1 MDLWLEKIWRGAIK
15 DQLPPE
21 VVTEMA
27 SLGMIAAA
35 DYATFGTT
43 AVEEKHLKDRKDELE
58 EIGQKALLDIET
70 AEIAKELAESAAK
83 RAEEAA
89 REAEVGIAELATR
102 QAEIDAR
109 AVELEAE
116 VANLRSYI
124 EVDRRKAAAELAA
137 AETVHTR
144 ADEEAQKQAES
155 IVAAAKRGEAE
166 AELRGFQRVFA
177 RLFPGKKAK
186 AETVVEIERE
196 LESGIAGIHQEAEI
210 GAWAK
215 ILNFLGRPV
224 VPKDATVETLAIDA
238 NRAIV
243 GLILDGLA
251 GVFRIFGREAPAV
264 MTLTD
269 AKTALD
275 DAAKAFTT
283 GARRDG
289 LALAVSKIRGVEV
302 SAVREKDAAALT
314 SEIERA
320 AETFQKGLVGQARTA
335 AINLADYIF
344 GSRLAATLKK
354 KNQSMEEMKNV
365 LKGEFD
371 RRGKAEVEL
380 EKALPILDQHAP
392 EIAEVARKIVAAR
405 PQVPDQE
412 KSVRQSVPD
421 QLSGNDSPRNVG

>member
-1 MDLWLEKIWRGAIK
+1 MISATRYKSTHLGWRK
-15 DQLPPE
+15 
-21 VVTEMA
+21 
-27 SLGMIAAA
+27 
-35 DYATFGTT
+35 
-43 AVEEKHLKDRKDELE
+43 EEQD
-58 EIGQKALLDIET
+58 A
-70 AEIAKELAESAAK
+70 
-83 RAEEAA
+83 
-89 REAEVGIAELATR
+89 R
-102 QAEIDAR
+102 QAELDAK
-109 AVELEAE
+109 AEALETE
-116 VANLRSYI
+116 VAKLRSGI
-124 EVDRRKAAAELAA
+124 EADRRKAAAELAA
-137 AETVHTR
+137 AEMAR
-144 ADEEAQKQAES
+144 ARVEEAAQKQAES
-155 IVAAAKRGEAE
+155 IVAAAKREEAE

-177 RLFPGKKAK
+177 KFFPGKKAK

-196 LESGIAGIHQEAEI
+196 LESEIVGMRQEAEI

-215 ILNFLGRPV
+215 ILKVLGRTV
-224 VPKDATVETLAIDA
+224 VSKDATVETLAKDA
-238 NRAIV
+238 NQAIV
-243 GLILDGLA
+243 GQILAGLA

-269 AKTALD
+269 AKTVLA
-275 DAAKAFTT
+275 DAAEAYTA

-289 LALAVSKIRGVEV
+289 LALAVSKIRGVEI
-302 SAVREKDAAALT
+302 SAVEEKDAAALT

-320 AETFQKGLVGQARTA
+320 AEKFQKGMIAQARAA

-344 GSRLAATLKK
+344 GGRLATTLKK